1 MDLLVMENCFYDR
14 PVWRIYDLKGSE
26 RNRFN
31 EQAHSRPDDSLEV
44 RREGAARC
52 PTQPLHSSCSLA
64 ACPRHSQRN
73 PTYARMERLDLRVPW
88 LEATYPARSP
98 RRTRT
103 ATPPGPTLTHV

>member
-44 RREGAARC
+44 GAERGRSALHRAIPALVIPSSSMPSSRVPTPQRSPARVGRRC
-52 PTQPLHSSCSLA
+52 
-64 ACPRHSQRN
+64 
-73 PTYARMERLDLRVPW
+73 PTYARGW
-88 LEATYPARSP
+88 K
-98 RRTRT
+98 
-103 ATPPGPTLTHV
+103 